1 MVAKSENKVKLTKR
15 LVDSTQANLEKRY
28 SIWDNEIQGFHL
40 RIYPTGRKVYYLQ
53 YRNAQKITRKINIG
67 LHGNITTEKARDIA
81 QRLALKVA
89 SGLDPAEQSKELK
102 EAPTMNMLCE
112 EYLDLHSR
120 VNKRSESLRNDLSM
134 INNIVLPALGNL
146 KLEQITSH
154 DLQRLH
160 KDLVKTPYRANRVKA
175 LLSKMF
181 SLAIEWGWCS
191 ENPAVFVKKYQEE
204 KRTRWL
210 NEEELKSLWTVLDTY
225 HTPSVAIALK
235 LLLLTGARKKEVLSA
250 AWNQFDLERGI
261 WTKPA
266 HMTKQKREEFLPL
279 SLEAIN
285 LLDMWRKY
293 STGEFVF
300 PGKVEGQPLQDIKKA
315 WNTIRSTANLEGVR
329 IHDLRHTHASHLVSS
344 GLSLSIVGKLL
355 GHTQASTTQRY
366 AHLADTPL
374 REATSFFGSKISK
387 LTG

>member
-1 MVAKSENKVKLTKR
+1 M
-15 LVDSTQANLEKRY
+15 
-28 SIWDNEIQGFHL
+28 
-40 RIYPTGRKVYYLQ
+40 
-53 YRNAQKITRKINIG
+53 
-67 LHGNITTEKARDIA
+67 
-81 QRLALKVA
+81 A
-89 SGLDPAEQSKELK
+89 SRLDPAEQSKELK
-102 EAPTMNMLCE
+102 EAPTMNMLCK

-134 INNIVLPALGNL
+134 INNIILPALGNL

-210 NEEELKSLWTVLDTY
+210 NEEELKSLWSVLDAY
-225 HTPSVAIALK
+225 HNPSVAIALK

-250 AWNQFDLERGI
+250 AWNQFDLERGV

-279 SLEAIN
+279 SLETIN
-285 LLDMWRKY
+285 LLDIPL
-293 STGEFVF
+293 TN
-300 PGKVEGQPLQDIKKA
+300 EGA
-315 WNTIRSTANLEGVR
+315 
-329 IHDLRHTHASHLVSS
+329 
-344 GLSLSIVGKLL
+344 LL
-355 GHTQASTTQRY
+355 
-366 AHLADTPL
+366 
-374 REATSFFGSKISK
+374 K
-387 LTG
+387 